1 MDAASLPSLRCPRK
15 PFVVSMNPLTEI
27 FPRSFFLLVALR
39 HSRSEALSTVA
50 KTLSS
55 NTSAIVSKESCG
67 GAKGRGRA
75 GAGSARQEFRSDR
88 PAVISWR
95 KNRREEG
102 KEREEQEPRRRRRPR
117 MVLHAGQLRYHVSW
131 RRVEGLCVTNLRG
144 GGEEGDRVW
153 GEHAPRSGGR
163 PKGVSEGGGR
173 APCGGGESGSA
184 A

>member
-55 NTSAIVSKESCG
+55 NTSAIVSKESHG
-67 GAKGRGRA
+67 GARA
-75 GAGSARQEFRSDR
+75 GAGSAAEEFRSDR

-173 APCGGGESGSA
+173 APCGGGESGLA